1 MITDSQTNFLYLAD
15 TLPTKYPHFYKR
27 FEKVLTDC
35 NINFALLPNTKDV
48 WAVDYMPIQTDLNK
62 FVRFVF
68 NPSYLQTK
76 KLAKTISDVDEI
88 CKAIDIETFKTDII
102 IDGGNVTRWT
112 NKVIMTDRV
121 FKDNSRIERKQLI
134 KKLYELLQVDKIY
147 FVPEQPGDFTGHSD
161 GMVRFIDEDTVII
174 NDYKHKKEKK
184 WFYRTFEIA
193 IHNTGLNYI
202 TIPYNVYDNKSND
215 HANGD
220 YINYLQMEN
229 AVIIPTFGIKED
241 DLALKQLEKIFA
253 GETISTVES
262 NEIAYDGGILNC
274 ITWNI
279 KTDKQNGR

>member
-15 TLPTKYPHFYKR
+15 TLPTKYPDFYKR

-48 WAVDYMPIQTDLNK
+48 WAVDYMPIQTELNK
-62 FVRFVF
+62 FVRFLYL
-68 NPSYLQTK
+68 PSYLTK
-76 KLAKTISDVDEI
+76 YKKYANTISDVDTI
-88 CKAIDIETFKTDII
+88 CNYIGIETIKTDII

-121 FKDNSRIERKQLI
+121 FKDNPNYERKQLI
-134 KKLYELLQVDKIY
+134 KELYELLKVDKLY

-161 GMVRFIDEDTVII
+161 GMVRFVDEHTVII
-174 NDYKHKKEKK
+174 NDYKQEKEE
-184 WFYRTFEIA
+184 FYRAFEIA
-193 IHNTGLNYI
+193 IHNSGLEYI

-229 AVIIPTFGIKED
+229 TVIIPTFDIKED
-241 DLALKQLEKIFA
+241 DLAVRQLETIFA
-253 GETISTVES
+253 GQNIQTIES

>member
-1 MITDSQTNFLYLAD
+1 MITDSQTNFLYLAN
-15 TLPTKYPHFYKR
+15 TLPTKYPDFYKR
-27 FEKVLTDC
+27 FESVLKDC
-35 NINFALLPNTKDV
+35 NIPFNFLPQTKDV

-62 FVRFVF
+62 FVRFVY

-76 KLAKTISDVDEI
+76 KYLKTISNVDEI
-88 CKAIDIETFKTDII
+88 CKAIGIETSKTDII

-121 FKDNSRIERKQLI
+121 FKDNPTYERKQLI
-134 KKLYELLQVDKIY
+134 KQLHELLQVDKIY

-161 GMVRFIDEDTVII
+161 GMVRFVDEHTVII
-174 NDYKHKKEKK
+174 NDYKQEKEE
-184 WFYRTFEIA
+184 FYRAFEIA
-193 IHNTGLNYI
+193 IHNTGLDYI

-229 AVIIPTFGIKED
+229 AVIIPTFDIKED
-241 DLALKQLEKIFA
+241 DIAVRQLETIFA
-253 GETISTVES
+253 GQNIQTIES